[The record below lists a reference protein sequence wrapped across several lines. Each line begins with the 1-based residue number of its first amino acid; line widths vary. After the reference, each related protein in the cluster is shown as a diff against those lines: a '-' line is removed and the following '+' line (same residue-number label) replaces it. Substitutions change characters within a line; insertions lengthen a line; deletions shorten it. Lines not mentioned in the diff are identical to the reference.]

1 MSYRNNADFPKTTF
15 AVGINSSIGN
25 VLLDSFLYDSSR
37 RRGRI
42 NSSIGNVLRFYTS
55 SRSKMQ
61 DCINSSIGNVLLN
74 RTSQSTTIVIANVSI
89 PQQVMSYCHKE
100 QFETLIGIRVSIPQQ
115 VMSYNGISVVFYSLS
130 QKKPFVNPD
139 FSVDKFLFNLKKS
152 ENTQNNLSGIKR
164 QIIDR
169 KYSEIR
175 LKPHRNTAT
184 FIAARCHSPRFSI
197 KYTIDENWLVMDK
210 IIRKFRQK
218 HPICATRVFLL

>member
-15 AVGINSSIGN
+15 AIGINSSIGN

-89 PQQVMSYCHKE
+89 PQ
-100 QFETLIGIRVSIPQQ
+100 
-115 VMSYNGISVVFYSLS
+115 
-130 QKKPFVNPD
+130 
-139 FSVDKFLFNLKKS
+139 
-152 ENTQNNLSGIKR
+152 
-164 QIIDR
+164 
-169 KYSEIR
+169 
-175 LKPHRNTAT
+175 
-184 FIAARCHSPRFSI
+184 
-197 KYTIDENWLVMDK
+197 
-210 IIRKFRQK
+210 
-218 HPICATRVFLL
+218 